1 MKKCFITNLLAI
13 IFGPIVECCAQLPYD
28 KFCESLQ
35 QHDLYE
41 TEYIIDGS
49 VRAYYKQYYQMP
61 ENYDDL
67 LLLFPEDLTTL
78 CDSLFYKNRQQIT
91 FIPNPDSS
99 ALLYSGKIV
108 MGLYSQYTCKTML
121 STPVSMGV
129 HMVDTLGHSCY
140 DDSIVFVIKK
150 LVLPTVYS
158 EARYTNCKKYYMS
171 FASNTIPCS
180 IPYLYDVEN
189 KHLSVAEDCRR
200 NDITICGEFDSILE
214 AELGKY
220 EFRGIRLI
228 TIPVNLYLEK

>member
-108 MGLYSQYTCKTML
+108 MGLYSQYTCKTYQKN
-121 STPVSMGV
+121 GV
-129 HMVDTLGHSCY
+129 
-140 DDSIVFVIKK
+140 F
-150 LVLPTVYS
+150 
-158 EARYTNCKKYYMS
+158 
-171 FASNTIPCS
+171 
-180 IPYLYDVEN
+180 YDVNGKPLVNGRCAEA
-189 KHLSVAEDCRR
+189 HIPLSEYNSSVMPP
-200 NDITICGEFDSILE
+200 F
-214 AELGKY
+214 
-220 EFRGIRLI
+220 
-228 TIPVNLYLEK
+228 